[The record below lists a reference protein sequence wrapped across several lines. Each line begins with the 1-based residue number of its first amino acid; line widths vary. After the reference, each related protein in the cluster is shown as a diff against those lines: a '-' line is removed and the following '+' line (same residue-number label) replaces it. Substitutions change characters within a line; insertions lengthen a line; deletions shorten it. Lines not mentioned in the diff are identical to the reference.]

1 MIRCP
6 KFFYLKLLTVPSQEH
21 NAVNFDR
28 LISSQTRQPLLV
40 KSLPSVD
47 FFWEL
52 TQGKRTVHSELYE
65 QNLTSKETQ
74 CAQNCRLQVLLNF
87 LVSNISFCI
96 LHTVLFNCF
105 IQQWHCMEKLD
116 LNHWGLIN
124 NLSWGA
130 VGEALYRMIIHS
142 NGLGSWWDTK
152 HSQVHQ

>member
-47 FFWEL
+47 FFL
-52 TQGKRTVHSELYE
+52 RTYSRKTYGAYE

-74 CAQNCRLQVLLNF
+74 CAQNC
-87 LVSNISFCI
+87 
-96 LHTVLFNCF
+96 
-105 IQQWHCMEKLD
+105 
-116 LNHWGLIN
+116 
-124 NLSWGA
+124 
-130 VGEALYRMIIHS
+130 
-142 NGLGSWWDTK
+142 
-152 HSQVHQ
+152 